1 MYGTIIFYM
10 GRTNFVWNSFSK
22 AGTNKG
28 NQKRGTNVGEL
39 SKSNPDH
46 DEVSCF
52 SSLAVIPSQRK
63 KTKQEERTKKRVKRK
78 QQ

>member
-1 MYGTIIFYM
+1 MEP
-10 GRTNFVWNSFSK
+10 SFFTWDEQTLSGI
-22 AGTNKG
+22 AS
-28 NQKRGTNVGEL
+28 QKQLQINETKIRGTNVGEL

-52 SSLAVIPSQRK
+52 SSLAVSPSQRK